1 MKKRLPTLHRTSNN
15 VLRTSYFVLQTLCF
29 VLCTSYLIVS
39 CTTVDLYEK
48 NVSIPGH
55 SWKSSFKPSY
65 TFTIKDTTRPY
76 QVFLVLRHNEKYNFN
91 NIYLNLYAQAPGA
104 DTAIKIPQQ
113 DIVLGNNETG
123 WNATG
128 MDDVYEHRVKL
139 GEPQTLK
146 AGTYTFTLEQ
156 IMRED
161 PLKNV
166 LSAGLRVEKQ

>member
-1 MKKRLPTLHRTSNN
+1 MKKFLH
-15 VLRTSYFVLQTLCF
+15 TSYIVLL
-29 VLCTSYLIVS
+29 TSYIAVS

-65 TFTIKDTTRPY
+65 TFTIKDSTRPY

-91 NIYLNLYAQAPGA
+91 NIYLNLYAQAPGG
-104 DTAIKIPQQ
+104 DTAIRIPQQ
-113 DIVLGNNETG
+113 DIALANNEGG
-123 WNATG
+123 WDATG
-128 MDDVYEHRVKL
+128 MDDIYEHRVKL
-139 GEPQTLK
+139 GAPQTLK

-161 PLKNV
+161 PLQNV